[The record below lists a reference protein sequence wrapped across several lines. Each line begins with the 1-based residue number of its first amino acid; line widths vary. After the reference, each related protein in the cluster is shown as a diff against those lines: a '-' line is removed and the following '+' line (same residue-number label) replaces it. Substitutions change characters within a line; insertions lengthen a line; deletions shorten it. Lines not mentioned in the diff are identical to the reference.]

1 MRRVK
6 RGDKLKDLIISIFG
20 EYVPVMTDMP
30 VTEIINGEEV
40 TTIYTVVAN
49 GAAGLD
55 WSWIA
60 GVALFGIVLYSLF
73 RLLGV
78 FFK

>member
-1 MRRVK
+1 MK
-6 RGDKLKDLIISIFG
+6 EIIVSIFG

-30 VTEIINGEEV
+30 VVEV
-40 TTIYTVVAN
+40 IDGVESTTVYSVVAS

-60 GVALFGIVLYSLF
+60 GVALFAIVLWSLF

>member
-1 MRRVK
+1 MR
-6 RGDKLKDLIISIFG
+6 DLIISIFG

-40 TTIYTVVAN
+40 TTIYSVVAS

>member
-6 RGDKLKDLIISIFG
+6 RGDDLKDLIISIFG